1 MTGNKLT
8 KEQILAIP
16 DKLLTMSPEDIATE
30 YGKHPETIKRW
41 ARELRKRGYD
51 VNLKKGPR
59 PTLES

>member
-1 MTGNKLT
+1 MTGTKLT

-16 DKLLTMSPEDIATE
+16 EKLKTMSPEQIAQE

-51 VNLKKGPR
+51 IQLKKGPK
-59 PTLES
+59 PILE